1 HQEIAS
7 YVGSTRETVTLVL
20 GAFKRAGLIDTDHR
34 RVVIR
39 DIAGLRKRV

>member
-1 HQEIAS
+1 
-7 YVGSTRETVTLVL
+7 VL
-20 GAFKRAGLIDTDHR
+20 GAFKRAGLITTDHR